1 MRRSLKILN
10 IILLWGLA
18 ATQGCDPDSGEKYYV
33 QNETQATVVVS
44 YTIALDTVR
53 IQALAGTTELIYEYH
68 DTGATT
74 DLGDDFL
81 HPFDSLWIE
90 YNGNPIEKQWT
101 LRENWS
107 FKITDDKGLSN
118 AGIGNYTFTIMSTDL

>member
-1 MRRSLKILN
+1 MQRKLSILN

-18 ATQGCDPDSGEKYYV
+18 ATQSCDPDSGERYYV
-33 QNETQATVVVS
+33 QNGTEATIIVS
-44 YTIALDTVR
+44 YTIAHDTVR
-53 IQALAGTTELIYEYH
+53 IQALAGTTELIYEYY

-81 HPFDSLWIE
+81 HRFDSLWIE
-90 YNGNPIEKQWT
+90 YNGNPIKKQWT

-107 FKITDDKGLSN
+107 FEITDDKGLSN
-118 AGIGNYTFTIMSTDL
+118 AGIGNYTFTIISNDL